1 MPDDCSYC
9 GLPLRNPYLTDNAQ
23 EAAEEI
29 ANLKATMRAMLE
41 HIESWA
47 LPDTD
52 TAFWCPWC
60 EKWVGAPGGHAPDCL
75 GERARELSK

>member
-1 MPDDCSYC
+1 MKEIELNS
-9 GLPLRNPYLTDNAQ
+9 
-23 EAAEEI
+23 EI
-29 ANLKATMRAMLE
+29 AILKATMRAMLANIE
-41 HIESWA
+41 DWALDIESWA

-60 EKWVGAPGGHAPDCL
+60 EKLVGAPGDHAPDCL